1 MTEPIDQFQL
11 SPQGVLRVLLVIS
24 AVLVAMYLLGL
35 FLRFGLGHDY
45 ALGFV
50 PMFDLNREQNVPTL
64 FSSMLL
70 ISAGALCV
78 FTSRLAS
85 RWRWQW
91 YFMALVFVVL
101 GIDETFGL
109 HEPLFF
115 VLRGNRSES
124 TAELADKLGGVQWSD
139 LYVWIMISII
149 LLLAWYWPLIRH
161 VGRKVLSIAIWSAII
176 YLLGVIGIDNVL
188 VTENEVP
195 MIFYLLLSVI
205 EEVCE
210 FVGVSLFIY
219 AVLVYL
225 AEHYNIVIQLK
236 KRNNSE

>member
-1 MTEPIDQFQL
+1 MTEPLDQFQL
-11 SPQGVLRVLLVIS
+11 SPRGVLRFLLVIS

-35 FLRFGLGHDY
+35 FLRYGLGRDY

-50 PMFDLNREQNVPTL
+50 PMFDINGEQNAPTL

-70 ISAGALCV
+70 IGAGALCF
-78 FTSRLAS
+78 FTSRLAL

-91 YFMALVFVVL
+91 YFMAFVFVLL
-101 GIDETFGL
+101 GLDETFGL

-115 VLRGNRSES
+115 VLRGNVSES
-124 TAELADKLGGVQWSD
+124 TAELAGKLGGIQWSD
-139 LYVWIMISII
+139 LFVWIII
-149 LLLAWYWPLIRH
+149 ALVLLLAWYWSLIRH
-161 VGRKVLSIAIWSAII
+161 VGRKVLSIAVWSAAI

-195 MIFYLLLSVI
+195 MIVYLPLSVI

-225 AEHYNIVIQLK
+225 EEHYNIVIRLNK
-236 KRNNSE
+236 MNNSE